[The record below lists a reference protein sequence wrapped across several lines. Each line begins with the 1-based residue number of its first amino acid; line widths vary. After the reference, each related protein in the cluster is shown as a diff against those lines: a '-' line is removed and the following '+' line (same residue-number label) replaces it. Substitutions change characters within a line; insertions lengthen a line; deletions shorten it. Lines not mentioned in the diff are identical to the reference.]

1 MSETFQQ
8 LTAPNSLPIS
18 QPIGLFIN
26 NEFVKST
33 SGNKFATINPAYDTS
48 IPLDSSKLTGPSN
61 EQEIT
66 SVYAADPEDVD
77 IAVKAARKALKHPSW
92 KDLSSSDRGKLLLRL
107 ADLVEENAHVLAT
120 IETWDNGRSN
130 FHAKAQKWGVLM
142 RFRKTVPT
150 CSQCRCRRHC

>member
-1 MSETFQQ
+1 MSETFQH
-8 LTAPNSLPIS
+8 LTAPNSLPID

-33 SGNKFATINPAYDTS
+33 SGKKFATINPA
-48 IPLDSSKLTGPSN
+48 N

-77 IAVKAARKALKHPSW
+77 IAVKAARKALKNPSW
-92 KDLSSSDRGKLLLRL
+92 KDLSSSDRGKLLLKL

-120 IETWDNGRSN
+120 IETWDNG
-130 FHAKAQKWGVLM
+130 
-142 RFRKTVPT
+142 
-150 CSQCRCRRHC
+150 